1 MIKIG
6 ELMQMNKDTDRKF
19 ELGGGFTTDP
29 KSFNFS
35 SLSYFSV
42 FKTIDIYRW
51 LTETWPLGVDYARQE
66 REVEGELQF

>member
-1 MIKIG
+1 MIKIP
-6 ELMQMNKDTDRKF
+6 ELMLLNKDTDRKF

-35 SLSYFSV
+35 SLSYSSV
-42 FKTIDIYRW
+42 FKAIAIYRW
-51 LTETWPLGVDYARQE
+51 LTETWPLGVDYGRQG

>member
-1 MIKIG
+1 MIKIP
-6 ELMQMNKDTDRKF
+6 ELMLLNKVTDRKF

-42 FKTIDIYRW
+42 FKAIAIYRW